1 MDVTS
6 RKTVLITGGNSGLG
20 YATALEYLRLG
31 FRVIVTCR
39 TEVKAAEAKAK
50 LIKESGSDQVLAKT
64 LGLTALA
71 NVAHFVESL
80 KEPIDIL
87 ICNAGVAYQSL
98 PVHYTAED
106 VEETFGVNHLS
117 HFLLSLLLLKRF
129 PNLEHIIVVS
139 SSLHDPKASGGRFPA
154 PVVDN
159 FDRVVQPEQHGF
171 YGTKKVI
178 DTFYV
183 NSKLCNIWFTYAL
196 ERRLRASG
204 RPTHVNAFNPGFI
217 PGTGLGRHGSAIS
230 RFMLRHVF
238 PRLRFMF
245 KFVRTAEQS
254 ARAIVGITQGSESG
268 KYFDGPDI
276 TPSSDLSY
284 NVEKSE
290 AMWTFSA
297 ELAKA
302 HYKEEEVFS

>member
-1 MDVTS
+1 MDVTT

-20 YATALEYLRLG
+20 YATALEFLRLG
-31 FRVIVTCR
+31 HRVIITCR

-50 LIKESGSDQVLAKT
+50 LSKESGSEQIESKT

-71 NVAHFVESL
+71 NVARFVESL

-98 PVHYTAED
+98 PVHYTAEG

-117 HFLLSLLLLKRF
+117 HFLLTLLLIKRF
-129 PNLEHIIVVS
+129 PQLEHVVVVS

-154 PVVDN
+154 PSVDK
-159 FDRVVQPEQHGF
+159 FDLIVHPEQHGF
-171 YGTKKVI
+171 YGTKKAI

-196 ERRLRASG
+196 EKRLRGTSG
-204 RPTHVNAFNPGFI
+204 ATKVNAFNPGFI

-230 RFMLRHVF
+230 RFMLRYIF

-254 ARAIVGITQGSESG
+254 AKAIAGIVQSQETG
-268 KYFDGPDI
+268 KYFDGTEI
-276 TPSSDLSY
+276 IRSSDLSY
-284 NVEKSE
+284 NEQKSE
-290 AMWTFSA
+290 AMWAFSA

-302 HYKEEEVFS
+302 YWKDADLA